1 MGRLPL
7 CSGLQEQQELG
18 DPVLRLS
25 RTAESLDNEDFSR
38 KPFLFLYPDLFFLPL
53 SPESLQEASPR
64 LADHGGSSGGAW
76 EVKRSQR
83 LRRGP
88 SSPRR
93 PCQDMEY
100 ERR

>member
-1 MGRLPL
+1 MTP
-7 CSGLQEQQELG
+7 
-18 DPVLRLS
+18 
-25 RTAESLDNEDFSR
+25 
-38 KPFLFLYPDLFFLPL
+38 FFLL
-53 SPESLQEASPR
+53 FSSESLQEATPR
-64 LADHGGSSGGAW
+64 LADHGGSSGGGW

-93 PCQDMEY
+93 PYQDMEY

>member
-38 KPFLFLYPDLFFLPL
+38 KPFLFLHPDLFFP
-53 SPESLQEASPR
+53 STFPR
-64 LADHGGSSGGAW
+64 VPSGGITQTG
-76 EVKRSQR
+76 RSWWQQWGC
-83 LRRGP
+83 LGSETEPAAEKGP
-88 SSPRR
+88 
-93 PCQDMEY
+93 Q
-100 ERR
+100 

>member
-1 MGRLPL
+1 MGY
-7 CSGLQEQQELG
+7 SVAGLG
-18 DPVLRLS
+18 DSRELRHQAFLKETLS
-25 RTAESLDNEDFSR
+25 ATTALTS
-38 KPFLFLYPDLFFLPL
+38 FFLL
-53 SPESLQEASPR
+53 LFPESLQEASPR
-64 LADHGGSSGGAW
+64 LADHGGSTGGGW